1 MLPTPTTHNRAS
13 LGDIAE
19 SILLPGDPLR
29 AQYIAEN
36 YLEDAVRYTHVRG
49 MSGYTGTYHGQRV
62 SVQGT
67 GMGGP
72 SMGIYAYELI
82 HGYGVK
88 RLIRIGSA
96 GALQENLAVGDLIG
110 ASAASYDTD
119 YSRQRK
125 LGGTV
130 VPAASFSLLL
140 SAYQQARQLQL
151 PLHIGPILSSDFFYS
166 PGGTDDLLAWKK
178 VGMLAVEMEAA
189 SLYMTAQE
197 GGVQAL
203 CLLTVTDL
211 PFTGE
216 EMTSGE
222 RERSLDAMI
231 RLGLAV
237 ACEREKENNLS

>member
-1 MLPTPTTHNRAS
+1 MLPTPTTHNRAVF
-13 LGDIAE
+13 GDIAE

-29 AQYIAEN
+29 AQYIAET
-36 YLEDAVRYTHVRG
+36 YLDDAVRYTHVRG
-49 MSGYTGTYHGQRV
+49 MSGYTGTYQGKRV

-96 GALQENLAVGDLIG
+96 GALQDSLAIGDLIG

-130 VPAASFSLLL
+130 VPAASFELLL
-140 SAYQQARQLQL
+140 QGHHYANQLQI
-151 PLHIGPILSSDFFYS
+151 PLHVGPILSSDQFYT
-166 PGGTDDLLAWKK
+166 PGGVDDLLPWKR

-189 SLYMTAQE
+189 SLYMVAQE

-222 RERSLDAMI
+222 RERSLDSMI

-237 ACEREKENNLS
+237 ACASEQEM